1 MDYMT
6 EITNKPTINGV
17 ELTDNT
23 TLEDIGIIELSPDMV
38 SELILETFGV
48 IL

>member
-1 MDYMT
+1 MDFNNL
-6 EITNKPTINGV
+6 ENLPTVNGV
-17 ELTDNT
+17 TVQGDL
-23 TLEDIGIIELSPDMV
+23 TLEDIGIIELTPSMV

>member
-1 MDYMT
+1 MNYDT
-6 EITNKPTINGV
+6 DVTNKPTINGV
-17 ELTDNT
+17 ELTSNT

-38 SELILETFGV
+38 SEIILEVFGV

>member
-1 MDYMT
+1 MDFNNV
-6 EITNKPTINGV
+6 ENKPTFNGV
-17 ELTDNT
+17 EISGDL